1 MISISLFIVVICG
14 LIVGTI
20 LGLTGAG
27 GGMLAVP
34 ALIYTQGWT
43 MQEAMPVA
51 LIAVSISAIIG
62 AIDGLQKK
70 LVRYKAAMLMA
81 IAGAPMTSLGVF
93 VAHQMSQSFLLIS
106 FSMIVIIV
114 MVRLSWQLRDKNL
127 DDFERITLARVNSQ
141 TGKFVWNIKTGT
153 VLASI
158 GGTAGF
164 VTGMLGVGGGFIIV
178 PMLRHFT
185 NLSIHGAIATSL
197 MVISLVGSSAITS
210 ALLQGAKLPP
220 LITGFFIASTIAGV
234 LIGRLVSK
242 HLPAKQVQ
250 IVFIM
255 VLFGVAVSL
264 LIKAMG

>member
-1 MISISLFIVVICG
+1 MITLSLFIVVICG
-14 LIVGTI
+14 LIIGTI

-43 MQEAMPVA
+43 MQEAMPLA

-62 AIDGLQKK
+62 AIDGFQKK
-70 LVRYKAAMLMA
+70 LVRYKAAILMA
-81 IAGAPMTSLGVF
+81 FAGAPMTSLGVY
-93 VAHQMSQSFLLIS
+93 VAHQMSQAFLLIS
-106 FSMIVIIV
+106 FSVIVIIV
-114 MVRLSWQLRDKNL
+114 MIRLSWQLRDKNL
-127 DDFERITLARVNSQ
+127 DNLDRITLARVNSQ
-141 TGKFVWNIKTGT
+141 TGKFVWNAKTGA

-158 GGTAGF
+158 GGTTGF

-197 MVISLVGSSAITS
+197 MVISLVGTSAITS
-210 ALLQGAKLPP
+210 ALVQGATLPP
-220 LITGFFIASTIAGV
+220 LVTGFFIGSTIVGA
-234 LIGRLVSK
+234 LIGRIISK
-242 HLPAKQVQ
+242 HLPARQVQ
-250 IVFIM
+250 IVFIL

-264 LIKAMG
+264 LWKALG

>member
-1 MISISLFIVVICG
+1 MITLSLFIIAICG
-14 LIVGTI
+14 LVVGVI

-70 LVRYKAAMLMA
+70 LVRYKAAILMA
-81 IAGAPMTSLGVF
+81 LAGAPMTSLGVYI
-93 VAHQMSQSFLLIS
+93 AHQMSQAFLLIS
-106 FSMIVIIV
+106 FSVIVLIV
-114 MVRLSWQLRDKNL
+114 MLRLGWQLRDKNL
-127 DDFERITLARVNSQ
+127 EDVERITLARVNSQ
-141 TGKFVWNIKTGT
+141 TGKFDWNVKTGA

-210 ALLQGAKLPP
+210 ALAQGAILPP
-220 LITGFFIASTIAGV
+220 LITGFFIGSTIVGV
-234 LIGRLVSK
+234 LIGRIISK
-242 HLPAKQVQ
+242 HLPARQVQ
-250 IVFIM
+250 IIFIM

-264 LIKAMG
+264 LMKAFR

>member
-1 MISISLFIVVICG
+1 MLSISIFIIAVCG
-14 LIVGTI
+14 LIIGII

-43 MQEAMPVA
+43 MQQAMPVA

-62 AIDGLQKK
+62 AIDGLVKK
-70 LVRYKAAMLMA
+70 MVRYKAALLMA
-81 IAGAPMTSLGVF
+81 LAGAPMTSVGVY
-93 VAHQMSQSFLLIS
+93 VSHQVSQQFLLIS
-106 FSMIVIIV
+106 FSMIVLIV
-114 MVRLSWQLRDKNL
+114 MVRLSWQLKDKNTNN
-127 DDFERITLARVNSQ
+127 FERITLARVSTE
-141 TGKFVWNIKTGT
+141 TGKFVWNIKT
-153 VLASI
+153 ASILSVI

-197 MVISLVGSSAITS
+197 MVIALVGGSAISSAV
-210 ALLQGAKLPP
+210 AQGANLPHM
-220 LITGFFIASTIAGV
+220 ITIFFIVSTIAGM
-234 LIGRLVSK
+234 LIGRVISK
-242 HLPAKQVQ
+242 HLPARYVQ

-264 LIKAMG
+264 LIKAF